1 MAGDPLS
8 AVVLLGLGYENFSMS
23 ASTLLRVKSVLLN
36 ITRKEARELVKRA
49 LRLSDAAS
57 VAEFI
62 SASLHQPEV
71 TKLVRPTRPNQRS
84 EALKRNV

>member
-1 MAGDPLS
+1 
-8 AVVLLGLGYENFSMS
+8 VLLGLGYENFSMS

-49 LRLSDAAS
+49 LRLSDAGS
-57 VAEFI
+57 VAEFM

-71 TKLVRPTRPNQRS
+71 TKLIRPSRPNQRS